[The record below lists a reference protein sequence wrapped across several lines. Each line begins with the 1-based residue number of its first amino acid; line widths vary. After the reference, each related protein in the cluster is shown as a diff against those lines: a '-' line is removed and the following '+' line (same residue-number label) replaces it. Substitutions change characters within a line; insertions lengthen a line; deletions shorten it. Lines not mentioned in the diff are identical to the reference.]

1 MALNSLLCADVP
13 LRNCSINQFSLTLDL
28 ITHCL
33 CFLCGVSVSLCK
45 VKLNMYS
52 VTVVLSLLLV
62 MWETKNVILSSVS
75 FYFTISTPFITHHE
89 RHRLIQIFLR
99 THALTYKY
107 SCTKF
112 FRLHHLHT
120 MHRCDLS
127 LKIGTQCGL
136 YVCVFVSLCKNG
148 RSSQNLLRCHF
159 GVDSYGPK
167 EPCIRWD
174 PDPHIGRGNFE
185 GHVGMDQND
194 NVGEKMVIPEYVE
207 HARMLS
213 YGSCRQSQP
222 TGCLL
227 AVS

>member
-75 FYFTISTPFITHHE
+75 FYFTISIPFITHHE

-127 LKIGTQCGL
+127 LKIGTQCGV
-136 YVCVFVSLCKNG
+136 VCMCVSLCLCAKMAEVLRIYWDAILGSTHMGPRNHVLDGIQIPTLEGAILRGMWGWIKMTMLG
-148 RSSQNLLRCHF
+148 R
-159 GVDSYGPK
+159 
-167 EPCIRWD
+167 RWLFL
-174 PDPHIGRGNFE
+174 N
-185 GHVGMDQND
+185 M
-194 NVGEKMVIPEYVE
+194 
-207 HARMLS
+207 
-213 YGSCRQSQP
+213 
-222 TGCLL
+222 
-227 AVS
+227 